1 MTERIFVTG
10 ATGVIGSHVVPEL
23 VRLGYGVTA
32 VGRSD
37 AKRARLA
44 TMGAAAVPS
53 PVDAN
58 GRIATALAVKAL
70 EGHDVVINLATHMP
84 PTTTRM
90 LLPWEWRENDHIRRE
105 DSAAFVDAAVTAGV
119 RRFVQESF
127 APVYE
132 DGGDRWLDET
142 WPLRPVRY
150 NRTVLDA
157 EYSATRFTDSG
168 RVGIVARFAAFYG
181 ADALLGDMIRIVRK
195 GWSPL
200 PGRTNA
206 YISSVAHEDAARA
219 VVALATGTLDAG
231 VYNVS
236 DDEPL
241 TRAEWVGA
249 LAAAVGAPTPK
260 FMPPWL
266 TKLGGSTMELLSRSV
281 RMTNA
286 KLKRA
291 TGWSPR
297 WPSAREGLVAAQRR
311 LSERREG

>member
-58 GRIATALAVKAL
+58 GRIATALAAKAL

-249 LAAAVGAPTPK
+249 LAAAVGAPIPK